1 VYDTKVLYPFIR
13 PLVERSSDDFKRF
26 ALEGSPQN
34 DCFGHYGMSVIS
46 KLYDHDLP
54 SAIMIDHL
62 HTSLLRQTKTIIT
75 HLREL
80 LSITELERLDTLLK
94 HQSFPHTFNRRLP
107 SFLNLAYVKGKLVSF
122 LCPFVCGVRLLHGSP
137 VVVVDRCI
145 RQQLSSQLF
154 DDYQRNVSQYFN
166 KINTLTCHLHDHYP
180 KIYEEFGSLSST
192 STFPWIRTAMLVSMR
207 DLPAADILIDVNKG
221 FALRRIGKYS
231 SEVVEEIVHT
241 FVPLDDYCVASPKT
255 DVCLYTSLST
265 KTNVLELAT
274 MMAPRRTVHTLSAYD
289 SNSVSRL
296 IGKDISRVLG
306 HYHPDQ
312 IIKETKSIVHFV
324 DNEFHSQ
331 KNGGRTLITSS
342 SSTAVDDQHEIPRF
356 SQTTAAIILKQIS
369 SNKIAFEYLSHTD
382 MKLFLAAIFAT
393 VDDSY
398 TISDIQESLTT
409 FTQLVVA
416 QTVFALRHCSSSMQE
431 SPPYQ
436 PCLAVST
443 LFLRLPFDVHVL
455 KPSKGNRSE
464 HDRSDIDN
472 VE

>member
-1 VYDTKVLYPFIR
+1 
-13 PLVERSSDDFKRF
+13 
-26 ALEGSPQN
+26 
-34 DCFGHYGMSVIS
+34 
-46 KLYDHDLP
+46 
-54 SAIMIDHL
+54 
-62 HTSLLRQTKTIIT
+62 
-75 HLREL
+75 
-80 LSITELERLDTLLK
+80 
-94 HQSFPHTFNRRLP
+94 
-107 SFLNLAYVKGKLVSF
+107 
-122 LCPFVCGVRLLHGSP
+122 
-137 VVVVDRCI
+137 
-145 RQQLSSQLF
+145 
-154 DDYQRNVSQYFN
+154 
-166 KINTLTCHLHDHYP
+166 
-180 KIYEEFGSLSST
+180 
-192 STFPWIRTAMLVSMR
+192 MR
-207 DLPAADILIDVNKG
+207 DLSTADILIDVNKG

-241 FVPLDDYCVASPKT
+241 FVPLDDYCVTSPKT

-274 MMAPRRTVHTLSAYD
+274 MMAPRRTVHTMSAYD

-324 DNEFHSQ
+324 DNQFHSQ
-331 KNGGRTLITSS
+331 KNGGRTFITPS

-369 SNKIAFEYLSHTD
+369 SNKIAFEYLSYID

-398 TISDIQESLTT
+398 TIFDVQESLTT

-416 QTVFALRHCSSSMQE
+416 QTVFALRHCSSSTQE

-443 LFLRLPFDVHVL
+443 LFLRLPFDGISTYSVYRLIPFPIAMSGNNYIQEEEQVL
-455 KPSKGNRSE
+455 LAHGLLTALGAIFTSVLCWCSIKCYRNGGECK
-464 HDRSDIDN
+464 
-472 VE
+472 